1 MSEWKT
7 EHRAFAVE
15 MFFKSQESYITTIRA
30 FRKHF
35 SIQPHKPVPT
45 EVTVRSWVKNF
56 RQKGVVNKIKP
67 PGPKKNVRTPENIE
81 RVRIAL
87 QKSPQR
93 SLRKHAASLNLNE
106 RTIRRHV
113 PHRSWN
119 YAVATQTFSKSNN
132 LSRVWFHLA
141 ISLSGLVLL
150 RFLFMG
156 VPEVQSIRKQAK
168 GPGTTPSQHCGRI
181 SENYHRYD
189 KKSYRKFQ
197 KQNREL
203 CKK

>member
-30 FRKHF
+30 FRKRF

-106 RTIRRHV
+106 RTIRRILHEDLHFHPYKMLV
-113 PHRSWN
+113 TQQLLATDYGTRLEFCERMLRCFQEFERFFWDL
-119 YAVATQTFSKSNN
+119 VALFY
-132 LSRVWFHLA
+132 SRH
-141 ISLSGLVLL
+141 LSG
-150 RFLFMG
+150 
-156 VPEVQSIRKQAK
+156 
-168 GPGTTPSQHCGRI
+168 
-181 SENYHRYD
+181 EN
-189 KKSYRKFQ
+189 F
-197 KQNREL
+197 
-203 CKK
+203 

>member
-15 MFFKSQESYITTIRA
+15 MFFKSQESYITTIHA
-30 FRKHF
+30 FRKRF

-106 RTIRRHV
+106 RTIRRILHEDLHFHPYKMLV
-113 PHRSWN
+113 TQQLL
-119 YAVATQTFSKSNN
+119 ATDY
-132 LSRVWFHLA
+132 
-141 ISLSGLVLL
+141 
-150 RFLFMG
+150 
-156 VPEVQSIRKQAK
+156 
-168 GPGTTPSQHCGRI
+168 GTRLEFC
-181 SENYHRYD
+181 
-189 KKSYRKFQ
+189 
-197 KQNREL
+197 EL
-203 CKK
+203 MLEEINGGEFPFYGGT